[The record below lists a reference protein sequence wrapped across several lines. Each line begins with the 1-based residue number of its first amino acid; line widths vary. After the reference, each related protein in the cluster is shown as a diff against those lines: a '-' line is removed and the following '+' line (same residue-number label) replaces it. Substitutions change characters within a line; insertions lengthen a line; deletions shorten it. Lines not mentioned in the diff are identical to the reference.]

1 MNKAYPIQK
10 STLTNNISIKKK
22 KLLVIIKLKRT
33 QLQCTWYLWLTWQW
47 HTVLSYFTQH
57 SIFIYN
63 LVPYTYLRVVCLSS
77 CWVEI
82 SAKRAH
88 WASNTTCKNKKG
100 EKKRIKKTL
109 LCVSLVM
116 QWLTSSPNNITK
128 CMSLF
133 LTIDSC
139 AKHWSRMVMLVWCYK
154 ANSRLCSLIRIVLNV
169 RKESFTQ
176 TNFILP
182 LLQFTL
188 SW

>member
-88 WASNTTCKNKKG
+88 WASNTSCKNKKG

-116 QWLTSSPNNITK
+116 QWLTTTIITK
-128 CMSLF
+128 QYHQVYVIVSDNRF
-133 LTIDSC
+133 LRRALESNGN
-139 AKHWSRMVMLVWCYK
+139 ASVMLQSK
-154 ANSRLCSLIRIVLNV
+154 
-169 RKESFTQ
+169 
-176 TNFILP
+176 
-182 LLQFTL
+182 
-188 SW
+188 